1 MAIDDMIRGKKL
13 KCDIN
18 REAAE
23 ILTLSSG
30 EIDKYKYIA
39 REKVYI
45 YIFCLTFE
53 KQTENQVD
61 LLKLLN
67 FDIKTN

>member
-1 MAIDDMIRGKKL
+1 MVIDDTIRGKKL

-39 REKVYI
+39 REKVFPYGP
-45 YIFCLTFE
+45 
-53 KQTENQVD
+53 
-61 LLKLLN
+61 
-67 FDIKTN
+67 IKK